1 MERTATSLGD
11 VHVGLTEQVH
21 DIRSA
26 SMRTCTTL
34 VTVKYCIDENQKV
47 SMFDVEIEVL
57 SIVFN

>member
-1 MERTATSLGD
+1 MKRTATSLGD
-11 VHVGLTEQVH
+11 VGLTEQVH

-26 SMRTCTTL
+26 SMYTTL

-57 SIVFN
+57 SVVFN